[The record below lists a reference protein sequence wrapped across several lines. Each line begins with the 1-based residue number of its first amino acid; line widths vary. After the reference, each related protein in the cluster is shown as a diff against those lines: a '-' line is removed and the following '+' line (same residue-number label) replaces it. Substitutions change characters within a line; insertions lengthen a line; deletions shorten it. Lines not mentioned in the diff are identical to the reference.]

1 MSDPLTDADDDA
13 STPLTPDERAALIPS
28 YITLRSE
35 LNEVE
40 QIGIDKADEWAVA
53 IDSQGWPQFAAWGD
67 DAQRPRQG
75 WWPTIVQTLAGPSG
89 PVPDRLTVRFARVC
103 RLVAVLAGLA
113 VASHARAQT
122 AAESASNQVPA
133 AGREADSSLTFDGLT
148 LYGTVDIG
156 VAHLDHGAP
165 LSPDH
170 GPGLT
175 FMIQKFSNRAI
186 TSVAP
191 NGLSQSK
198 IGLMGHEPLGDGV
211 SVIFKLET
219 GYQPTSGKLTDGPK
233 SLIKSDGKPLDQQA
247 DSGDSS
253 RAGQIFQGAAYV
265 GLQSR
270 TYGTL
275 TYGWQNGVLLDD
287 LQKYDPQL
295 QSQAFSPIGTSG
307 TAAGGGDTED
317 SRLDNSLKYAVQ
329 RGLARLVVL
338 HQFPSHNGQPGTA
351 DEVDIGGDAAGF
363 SLDGSLTVVRD
374 AIAAASLN
382 AAQAA
387 THPGTLAA
395 TASNN
400 TTWSLQGKYARE
412 QAKLYAGY
420 EHIEYTNPDHAI
432 GNGSKG
438 LGGYVLSVVNNDAFS
453 HHRVLQIS
461 WVGMRYAL
469 TPALDITAAY
479 YRYDQ
484 NSFKGNGCADRS
496 ATSCS
501 GTMNAGSVVADYRLT
516 RQFDMYLGVN
526 ASGVAD
532 GLASGFL
539 KTSAVSQMGGVRFS
553 F

>member
-1 MSDPLTDADDDA
+1 MRVFTSRLP
-13 STPLTPDERAALIPS
+13 P
-28 YITLRSE
+28 
-35 LNEVE
+35 
-40 QIGIDKADEWAVA
+40 
-53 IDSQGWPQFAAWGD
+53 
-67 DAQRPRQG
+67 
-75 WWPTIVQTLAGPSG
+75 QTLFIHLAVLGRS
-89 PVPDRLTVRFARVC
+89 RLRRIFLPPILSFQRRFARVC
-103 RLVAVLAGLA
+103 LLVAVLAGLA
-113 VASHARAQT
+113 FASNARAQ
-122 AAESASNQVPA
+122 AAEDSAANLVPTA
-133 AGREADSSLTFDGLT
+133 KSESDSSLTFDGLT
-148 LYGTVDIG
+148 LYGTIDIG
-156 VAHLDHGAP
+156 MAHLDHGAP
-165 LSPDH
+165 LSPYH

-175 FMIQKFSNRAI
+175 FMIQKFSNRAV

-198 IGLMGHEPLGDGV
+198 IGLMGNEPLGNGV
-211 SVIFKLET
+211 SVLFKLET
-219 GYQPTSGKLTDGPK
+219 GIQPTSGKLTDGPK
-233 SLIKSDGKPLDQQA
+233 SLIKAGGKPLDQQA

-275 TYGWQNGVLLDD
+275 TFGLQNSILLDN

-329 RGLARLVVL
+329 RGLTRLVVM
-338 HQFPSHNGQPGTA
+338 HQFPSRNGQPGSA

-363 SLDGSLTVVRD
+363 SLDGSLTIVRD

-382 AAQAA
+382 AEQEAR
-387 THPGTLAA
+387 HPGTLAA
-395 TASNN
+395 TVSNN
-400 TTWSLQGKYARE
+400 TTWSLQGTYARE
-412 QAKLYAGY
+412 QARLYAGY
-420 EHIEYTNPDHAI
+420 EHIEYVNPDHPI

-438 LGGYVLSVVNNDAFS
+438 LGGYVLSVVNNDAFRQ
-453 HHRVLQIS
+453 HRVLQIS
-461 WVGMRYAL
+461 WIGMRYAL
-469 TPALDITAAY
+469 TQALDVTAAY

-484 NSFKGNGCADRS
+484 NSFRGNGCSDRS

-516 RQFDMYLGVN
+516 KQFDVYLGVN
-526 ASGVAD
+526 YSGVAD

-539 KTSAVSQMGGVRFS
+539 KTSVFSQMGGVRFS